1 VSWGERVKL
10 SSARREAKI
19 LSYPVPEGKQAKLPS
34 VTTKRRKQMEQKEE
48 RVQVYDVTALTS
60 LEKLEPVRVRP
71 GMYIGSTGIKGL
83 HHCIWEILDNAID
96 EISNGFGDSA
106 AVILNKD
113 KTVTIVD
120 NGRGIPTGMHPTKKK
135 SGVEMVFTELHT
147 GGKFNNDVYK
157 TSGGL
162 HGVGAAVVN
171 ALSKWL
177 EVEVKQNGRIYKQR
191 FENAYDRTVK
201 REMPGT
207 PVTSLEALGSTKETG
222 TKVTFMPDK
231 DVFSV
236 TEFKFEVID
245 ERLQE
250 LAFQNK
256 GITLKLVDNRKDE
269 VVEKEYHS
277 ERGLLDFIDYLNE
290 SKTPLHNPPIL
301 FDGEREVNGLN
312 MYGEV
317 CVQFTDSTTEYIAS
331 YVNNIPTTESGT
343 HESGFKTGM
352 TRAFKEWA
360 KKLNL
365 IKEKDKEFEGDDLR
379 EGMTAI
385 VRIKISNPIFEG
397 QTKTKLGNTEAY
409 TMMNDLAYT
418 KFSEWIEDNK
428 DTAASMINNAL
439 DAAARRE
446 KIKKINEAEKKK
458 IGKGTAPLAGKIA
471 VCTMKDPT
479 VCEFIVVEGD
489 SAGGS
494 AKQARDRRFQ
504 TIMPSKGKIMNT
516 EKQKLE
522 NVLGSEELKIFNTAI
537 GTGVLDNCKEDDL
550 KYDKI
555 IIMSDADVD
564 GYHIR
569 TLWMTYIYRYMR
581 SIIANG
587 HLYLAQPP
595 LYKVYKQGKG
605 GEIVKYAYSDDELE
619 KVKKEVGKGALL
631 QRYKGLGE
639 MNPQQLWETTLNPE
653 TRTLHQIT
661 IEDAAKAEKMVSL
674 LMGDVV
680 APRKNYMY
688 KYAEF

>member
-1 VSWGERVKL
+1 
-10 SSARREAKI
+10 
-19 LSYPVPEGKQAKLPS
+19 
-34 VTTKRRKQMEQKEE
+34 MEKNIENAS
-48 RVQVYDVTALTS
+48 VYDVTALTS

-71 GMYIGSTGIKGL
+71 GMYIGSTGTKGL

-96 EISNGFGDSA
+96 EISNGYGDTA
-106 AVILNKD
+106 IITLNKD
-113 KTVTIVD
+113 KTVSVQD
-120 NGRGIPTGMHPTKKK
+120 NGRGIPTGIHPVKKK

-147 GGKFNNDVYK
+147 GGKFNNSIYK

-162 HGVGAAVVN
+162 HGVGASVVN
-171 ALSKWL
+171 ALSEWL
-177 EVEVKQNGRIYKQR
+177 EVEVKQNGNIYKQR
-191 FENAYDRTVK
+191 FEYAYDKQSK
-201 REMPGT
+201 RKMPGT
-207 PVTSLEALGSTKETG
+207 AVTKLEVIGSTKETG
-222 TKVTFMPDK
+222 TKITFLADK
-231 DVFSV
+231 EVFST
-236 TEFKFEVID
+236 TEFKFDVID
-245 ERLQE
+245 QRLQE

-256 GITLKLVDNRKDE
+256 GITLKFVDNRKEE
-269 VVEKEYHS
+269 VIEKVYHS
-277 ERGLLDFIDYLNE
+277 ERGLLDFMDYLNE
-290 SKTPLHNPPIL
+290 SKTVIHNLPIL
-301 FDGEREVNGLN
+301 FEGEREVNDLN

-317 CVQFTDSTTEYIAS
+317 CIQFTDSTTENIAS
-331 YVNNIPTTESGT
+331 YVNNIPTTEAGT
-343 HESGFKTGM
+343 HETGFKTGM

-365 IKEKDKEFEGDDLR
+365 LKEKDKEFEGDDLR

-385 VRIKISNPIFEG
+385 IRIKISNPVFEG
-397 QTKTKLGNTEAY
+397 QTKTKLGNNEAY
-409 TMMNDLAYT
+409 TMMNDLTYT

-428 DTAASMINNAL
+428 DVASIMINNAIE
-439 DAAARRE
+439 AAARRE

-458 IGKGTAPLAGKIA
+458 IGRGTAPLAGKVA
-471 VCTMKDPT
+471 VCTLKDPSFT
-479 VCEFIVVEGD
+479 EFIVVEGD

-522 NVLGSEELKIFNTAI
+522 NVLSSEELKMFNIAI
-537 GTGVLDNCKEDDL
+537 GTGVLDNYREEDL

-569 TLWMTYIYRYMR
+569 TLWMTYIYRYMKPL
-581 SIIANG
+581 IANG
-587 HLYLAQPP
+587 HLYMAMPP
-595 LYKVYKQGKG
+595 LYKVYKESKGKS
-605 GEIVKYAYSDDELE
+605 IVKYAYSDEELE
-619 KVKKEVGKGALL
+619 QVKKEVGKGYLL

-639 MNPQQLWETTLNPE
+639 MNPDQLWETTLNPE
-653 TRTLHQIT
+653 TRTLQRIT

-680 APRKNYMY
+680 EPRKNYMY

>member
-1 VSWGERVKL
+1 
-10 SSARREAKI
+10 
-19 LSYPVPEGKQAKLPS
+19 
-34 VTTKRRKQMEQKEE
+34 MELKKTNA
-48 RVQVYDVTALTS
+48 YDVTDLTS

-71 GMYIGSTGIKGL
+71 GMYIGSTGSKGL
-83 HHCIWEILDNAID
+83 HHCIWEIIDNSID
-96 EISNGFGDSA
+96 EIANGYGNKISI
-106 AVILNKD
+106 ILNED
-113 KTVTIVD
+113 KSVTIID
-120 NGRGIPTGMHPTKKK
+120 NGRGIPTGIHPVKKI
-135 SGVEMVFTELHT
+135 SGVEMVYTELHT
-147 GGKFNNDVYK
+147 GGKFDNKNYK

-171 ALSKWL
+171 ALSEWV
-177 EVEVKQNGRIYKQR
+177 EVEVYQNGKIYRQR
-191 FENAYDRTVK
+191 FEYAFDKELK
-201 REMPGT
+201 RDMPGT
-207 PVTSLEALGSTKETG
+207 PVTKLEVIGKTDKTG
-222 TKVTFMPDK
+222 TKVTFKPDSE
-231 DVFSV
+231 VFSTV
-236 TEFKFEVID
+236 DFKFDVID

-256 GITLKLVDNRKDE
+256 GIKLELTDHRKGQE
-269 VVEKEYHS
+269 ITKEYYS
-277 ERGLLDFIDYLNE
+277 ENGLLDFIKYLNE
-290 SKTPLHNPPIL
+290 SKTPMHEKPII
-301 FDGEREVNGLN
+301 FDGERTVGNLQ

-317 CVQFTDSTTEYIAS
+317 CMQFTDSTTEYIAS
-331 YVNNIPTTESGT
+331 YVNNIPTTEAGT
-343 HESGFKTGM
+343 HETGFKTGM

-360 KKLNL
+360 KKLGL
-365 IKEKDKEFEGDDLR
+365 VKEKDKEFEGDDLR

-385 VRIKISNPIFEG
+385 VRIKITNPVFEG
-397 QTKTKLGNTEAY
+397 QTKTKLGNSEAY
-409 TMMNDLAYT
+409 TMMNDLVYT

-428 DTAASMINNAL
+428 ELATVIINNAL
-439 DAAARRE
+439 EAAKRRD

-458 IGKGTAPLAGKIA
+458 IGKGTAPLAGKVA
-471 VCTMKDPT
+471 VCTLKNKEIN
-479 VCEFIVVEGD
+479 EFIVVEGD

-522 NVLGSEELKIFNTAI
+522 NVLASEELKIFNTAI
-537 GTGVLDNCKEDDL
+537 GTGTLDNYKEEDL

-581 SIIANG
+581 PLISNG

-595 LYKVYKQGKG
+595 LYKVYKDTKGKS
-605 GEIVKYAYSDDELE
+605 IVEYAYSDEDLE
-619 KVKKEVGKGALL
+619 KAKKKVGKGALI

-639 MNPQQLWETTLNPE
+639 MNPDQLWETTLNPE
-653 TRTLHQIT
+653 SRTLLKVN

-680 APRKNYMY
+680 EPRKKYMY
-688 KYAEF
+688 KYGEF

>member
-1 VSWGERVKL
+1 MSNNEMHN
-10 SSARREAKI
+10 S
-19 LSYPVPEGKQAKLPS
+19 
-34 VTTKRRKQMEQKEE
+34 
-48 RVQVYDVTALTS
+48 YDVTDLTS

-71 GMYIGSTGIKGL
+71 GMYIGSTGSKGL
-83 HHCIWEILDNAID
+83 HHCVWEILDNAID
-96 EISNGFGDSA
+96 EISNGYGDKAS
-106 AVILNKD
+106 VILNKD
-113 KTVTIVD
+113 KSVTVID
-120 NGRGIPTGMHPTKKK
+120 NGRGVPTGIHPIKKK

-147 GGKFNNDVYK
+147 GGKFNNKNYK

-177 EVEVKQNGRIYKQR
+177 EVEVYQNGNVYRQR
-191 FENAYDRTVK
+191 FELAMDK
-201 REMPGT
+201 ELKKIMPGT
-207 PVTSLEALGSTKETG
+207 AVTSLEVVGKSSKTG

-231 DVFSV
+231 EIFTNTD
-236 TEFKFEVID
+236 FKFDIID
-245 ERLQE
+245 ERLKE

-256 GITLKLVDNRKDE
+256 GIRLEFIDKRKDE
-269 VVEKEYHS
+269 EVVKEYFS

-290 SKTPLHNPPIL
+290 SKTAIHETPI
-301 FDGEREVNGLN
+301 FFEGERMVDNLQ

-317 CVQFTDSTTEYIAS
+317 CLQFTDSTTEYIAS
-331 YVNNIPTTESGT
+331 YVNNIPTTEAGT
-343 HESGFKTGM
+343 HETGFKTGM

-385 VRIKISNPIFEG
+385 VRIKITNPVFEG
-397 QTKTKLGNTEAY
+397 QTKTKLGNNEAY

-418 KFSEWIEDNK
+418 RFSEWIEDSK
-428 DTAASMINNAL
+428 DVATMIINNAL

-446 KIKKINEAEKKK
+446 KIKKINEAEKRK

-471 VCTMKDPT
+471 VCTLKDKN
-479 VCEFIVVEGD
+479 VNEFIVVEGD

-522 NVLGSEELKIFNTAI
+522 NVLASEELKIFNTAV
-537 GTGVLDNCKEDDL
+537 GTGTLDNYKEADL

-581 SIIANG
+581 PLIANG

-595 LYKVYKQGKG
+595 LYKVYKMGKNAG
-605 GEIVKYAYSDDELE
+605 DSIYSYSEDELE
-619 KVKKEVGKGALL
+619 KAKKKIGKGALI
-631 QRYKGLGE
+631 QRFKGLGE
-639 MNPQQLWETTLNPE
+639 MNPEQLWETTLNPE
-653 TRTLHQIT
+653 TRTLVQVT

>member
-1 VSWGERVKL
+1 M
-10 SSARREAKI
+10 
-19 LSYPVPEGKQAKLPS
+19 
-34 VTTKRRKQMEQKEE
+34 TTENKAS
-48 RVQVYDVTALTS
+48 YDVTDLTS

-71 GMYIGSTGIKGL
+71 GMYIGSTGSKGL
-83 HHCIWEILDNAID
+83 HHCIWEILDNSID
-96 EISNGFGDSA
+96 EITNGYGDKA
-106 AVILNKD
+106 TIIINKD
-113 KTVTIVD
+113 KSVTIID
-120 NGRGIPTGMHPTKKK
+120 NGRGIPTGIHPVKKK

-147 GGKFNNDVYK
+147 GGKFNNKNYK

-177 EVEVKQNGRIYKQR
+177 EVQVCQNGNIYRQR
-191 FENAYDRTVK
+191 FEYAYDK
-201 REMPGT
+201 ELKKNMPGT
-207 PVTSLEALGSTKETG
+207 PVTKLEIIGKTKETG

-231 DVFSV
+231 DVFS
-236 TEFKFEVID
+236 TIDFKFDVID

-256 GITLKLVDNRKDE
+256 GIRLEFIDERKE
-269 VVEKEYHS
+269 ETVKKEYYS

-290 SKTPLHNPPIL
+290 SKTVIHPNPIL
-301 FDGEREVNGLN
+301 FEGEREVNGLQ

-317 CVQFTDSTTEYIAS
+317 CMQFTDSTTDYIVS
-331 YVNNIPTTESGT
+331 YVNNIPTTEAGT
-343 HESGFKTGM
+343 HETGFKTGM
-352 TRAFKEWA
+352 TRAFKEWTI
-360 KKLNL
+360 KLGL

-385 VRIKISNPIFEG
+385 VRIKITNPVFEG
-397 QTKTKLGNTEAY
+397 QTKTKLGNNEAY

-418 KFSEWIEDNK
+418 KLSEWIEDNK
-428 DTAASMINNAL
+428 ELATNIINNAL
-439 DAAARRE
+439 QAAQRRE

-458 IGKGTAPLAGKIA
+458 VGKGTAPLAGKVA
-471 VCTMKDPT
+471 VCTMKDNSIN
-479 VCEFIVVEGD
+479 EFIVVEGD

-522 NVLGSEELKIFNTAI
+522 NVLASEELRLFNAAV
-537 GTGVLDNCKEDDL
+537 GTGTLDNYKEENL
-550 KYDKI
+550 KYNKI

-564 GYHIR
+564 GFHIR

-581 SIIANG
+581 PLITNG

-595 LYKVYKQGKG
+595 LYKVYKKTKNGD
-605 GEIVKYAYSDDELE
+605 IYKYAYSDEELE
-619 KVKKEVGKGALL
+619 KVKKEVGKGALI

-639 MNPQQLWETTLNPE
+639 MNPEQLWDTTLNPE
-653 TRTLHQIT
+653 TRTLFRVT
-661 IEDAAKAEKMVSL
+661 IEDAAKAERMVSL

-680 APRKNYMY
+680 EPRKNYMY

>member
-1 VSWGERVKL
+1 
-10 SSARREAKI
+10 
-19 LSYPVPEGKQAKLPS
+19 
-34 VTTKRRKQMEQKEE
+34 MELKNTNT
-48 RVQVYDVTALTS
+48 YDVTDLTS
-60 LEKLEPVRVRP
+60 LEKLEPVRIRP
-71 GMYIGSTGIKGL
+71 GMYIGSTGSKGL
-83 HHCIWEILDNAID
+83 HHCIWEIVDNAID
-96 EISNGFGDSA
+96 EITNGFGNRITI
-106 AVILNKD
+106 ILNED
-113 KTVTIVD
+113 KSVTVID
-120 NGRGIPTGMHPTKKK
+120 NGRGIPTGIHPVKKK

-147 GGKFNNDVYK
+147 GGKFDNKNYK

-177 EVEVKQNGRIYKQR
+177 EVEVYQNGEIYRQR
-191 FENAYDRTVK
+191 FEYAFDKELK
-201 REMPGT
+201 RNMPGT
-207 PVTSLEALGSTKETG
+207 AIGPLKAIGKTDMVGSKI
-222 TKVTFMPDK
+222 TFKPD
-231 DVFSV
+231 DEVFS
-236 TEFKFEVID
+236 TTDFKFDIID
-245 ERLQE
+245 SRLQE

-256 GITLKLVDNRKDE
+256 GITLELIDKRKGQE
-269 VVEKEYHS
+269 IAKEYYS
-277 ERGLLDFIDYLNE
+277 ENGLLDFINYLNE
-290 SKTPLHNPPIL
+290 SKTTIHETPII
-301 FDGEREVNGLN
+301 FDGERTVGSLQ

-317 CVQFTDSTTEYIAS
+317 CIQFTDSTTEYIAS
-331 YVNNIPTTESGT
+331 YVNNIPTTEAGT
-343 HESGFKTGM
+343 HETGFKTGM
-352 TRAFKEWA
+352 TRAFKEWC
-360 KKLNL
+360 KKLGL

-385 VRIKISNPIFEG
+385 VRIKITNPIFEG
-397 QTKTKLGNTEAY
+397 QTKTKLGNSEAY
-409 TMMNDLAYT
+409 TMMNDLVYT

-428 DTAASMINNAL
+428 ALATSIINNAL
-439 DAAARRE
+439 EAAKRRD

-458 IGKGTAPLAGKIA
+458 IGKGTAPLAGKVA
-471 VCTMKDPT
+471 VCTLKDKT
-479 VCEFIVVEGD
+479 VNEFIVVEGD

-522 NVLGSEELKIFNTAI
+522 NVLASEELKIFNTAI
-537 GTGVLDNCKEDDL
+537 GTGTLDNYKEEDL

-581 SIIANG
+581 PLIANG

-595 LYKVYKQGKG
+595 LYKVYKEGKG
-605 GEIVKYAYSDDELE
+605 KNIVKYAYSDEELE
-619 KVKKEVGKGALL
+619 KTKKEVGKGALI

-639 MNPQQLWETTLNPE
+639 MNPDQLWDTTLNPE
-653 TRTLHQIT
+653 TRALLQVN

-680 APRKNYMY
+680 EPRKKYIY
-688 KYAEF
+688 KYGEF

>member
-1 VSWGERVKL
+1 M
-10 SSARREAKI
+10 
-19 LSYPVPEGKQAKLPS
+19 
-34 VTTKRRKQMEQKEE
+34 TTENKAS
-48 RVQVYDVTALTS
+48 YDVTDLTS

-71 GMYIGSTGIKGL
+71 GMYIGSTGSKGL
-83 HHCIWEILDNAID
+83 HHCIWEILDNSID
-96 EISNGFGDSA
+96 EITNGYGDKA
-106 AVILNKD
+106 TIIINKD
-113 KTVTIVD
+113 KSVTIID
-120 NGRGIPTGMHPTKKK
+120 NGRGIPTGIHPVKKK

-147 GGKFNNDVYK
+147 GGKFNNKNYK
-157 TSGGL
+157 ASGGL

-177 EVEVKQNGRIYKQR
+177 EVQVCQNGNIYRQR
-191 FENAYDRTVK
+191 FEYAYDK
-201 REMPGT
+201 ELKKNMPGT
-207 PVTSLEALGSTKETG
+207 PVTKLEIIGKTKETG

-231 DVFSV
+231 DVFS
-236 TEFKFEVID
+236 TIDFKFDVID

-256 GITLKLVDNRKDE
+256 GIRLELIDERKE
-269 VVEKEYHS
+269 ETVKKEYYS

-290 SKTPLHNPPIL
+290 SKTVIHPNPIL
-301 FDGEREVNGLN
+301 FEGEREVNGLQ

-317 CVQFTDSTTEYIAS
+317 CMKFTDSTTDYIVS
-331 YVNNIPTTESGT
+331 YVNNIPTTEAGT
-343 HESGFKTGM
+343 HETGFKTGM
-352 TRAFKEWA
+352 TRAFKEWTR
-360 KKLNL
+360 KLGL

-385 VRIKISNPIFEG
+385 VRIKITNPVFEG
-397 QTKTKLGNTEAY
+397 QTKTKLGNNEAY

-418 KFSEWIEDNK
+418 KLSEWIEDNK
-428 DTAASMINNAL
+428 ELATNIINNAL
-439 DAAARRE
+439 QAAQRRE

-458 IGKGTAPLAGKIA
+458 VGKGTAPLAGKVA
-471 VCTMKDPT
+471 VCTMKDNSIN
-479 VCEFIVVEGD
+479 EFIVVEGD

-522 NVLGSEELKIFNTAI
+522 NVLASEELRLFNAAV
-537 GTGVLDNCKEDDL
+537 GTGTLDNYKEENL
-550 KYDKI
+550 KYNKI

-564 GYHIR
+564 GFHIR

-581 SIIANG
+581 PLITNG

-595 LYKVYKQGKG
+595 LYKVYKKTKNGD
-605 GEIVKYAYSDDELE
+605 IYKYAYSDEELE
-619 KVKKEVGKGALL
+619 KVKKEVGKGALI

-639 MNPQQLWETTLNPE
+639 MNPEQLWDTTLNPE
-653 TRTLHQIT
+653 TRTLFRVT
-661 IEDAAKAEKMVSL
+661 IEDAAKAERMVSL

-680 APRKNYMY
+680 EPRKNYMY